1 MFERTRTGAVNIL
14 QGNDPVNLQNA
25 KRLAEL
31 LDECLVT
38 GQPRIV
44 FDLERVPLIDSAG
57 LELLLDY
64 QDRCLERGGVMTL
77 STPNQLCRDILTVT
91 EVISRLE
98 VFPDSLAAIGSFV
111 Q

>member
-1 MFERTRTGAVNIL
+1 MFERTRTGAVHIL
-14 QGNDPVNLQNA
+14 RGNDPFTLQNTKEIA
-25 KRLAEL
+25 AL
-31 LDECLVT
+31 LDECFAG

-44 FDLERVPLIDSAG
+44 FDLEKIPLIDSAG

-64 QDRCLERGGVMTL
+64 QDRCLQSGGVMKL
-77 STPNQLCRDILTVT
+77 AAPTPLCNEILTIT
-91 EVISRLE
+91 DLNSHID